1 MQGPKLVC
9 ASEVVW
15 SGCARLP
22 GCASAENAL
31 ILASAQVHTSGTF
44 LYNDLQRASGHLA
57 KWLAW
62 TLTRGA

>member
-1 MQGPKLVC
+1 M
-9 ASEVVW
+9 S
-15 SGCARLP
+15 S
-22 GCASAENAL
+22 S
-31 ILASAQVHTSGTF
+31 QVHTSGTF